1 MTVEKVINFDMDGT
15 IADFYGVENWLDDL
29 YNGKTRPYEV
39 AKPLVNMQV
48 LARLINRLQKN
59 GYTINIISYV
69 SRKADKDFSDRI
81 KQAKLKWLH
90 THLKSV
96 HFDNIFIV
104 DHGVPKHSLASGIL
118 FDDEEGN
125 RSAWNNGVAYDVNNI
140 IEILKGIAS

>member
-1 MTVEKVINFDMDGT
+1 MEKIINFDMDGT
-15 IADFYGVENWLDDL
+15 IADFYGVEGWLDDL
-29 YNGKTRPYEV
+29 YNGNTRPYEI

-48 LARLINRLQKN
+48 LARLINRLQTK

-96 HFDNIFIV
+96 CFDNIFIV
-104 DHGVPKHSLASGIL
+104 AHGVPKHSLASGIL

-125 RSAWNNGVAYDVNNI
+125 RKAWNNGIAYGVDNI
-140 IEILKGIAS
+140 INILKSLTNS